1 MRLRQV
7 HMFTARV
14 RVGQRRFTA
23 LCGKAVCTPT
33 HCTSSNHRA
42 AKVQNKQTGNFTC
55 SLALV
60 CACTDSCLAIL
71 QHWIQS
77 TLYTHGIRPLLP
89 GLHPSDRTPNS
100 EQAKDRLEAIAS
112 QQHST
117 LVAVHL
123 SKNSPVSSDPCFQK
137 PFHTSAPYQQLSNSA
152 TVSTISLQSRTT

>member
-1 MRLRQV
+1 MYAWDRDTSRHCVEKPSVRLHTV
-7 HMFTARV
+7 
-14 RVGQRRFTA
+14 
-23 LCGKAVCTPT
+23 
-33 HCTSSNHRA
+33 RA
-42 AKVQNKQTGNFTC
+42 ATQSSKGTKQTGNFTC

-60 CACTDSCLAIL
+60 CACTDSCLATL

-89 GLHPSDRTPNS
+89 GLHLSDRTPNS
-100 EQAKDRLEAIAS
+100 EQAKHRSEAIAS

-123 SKNSPVSSDPCFQK
+123 SKNSHVSSDPCFQK